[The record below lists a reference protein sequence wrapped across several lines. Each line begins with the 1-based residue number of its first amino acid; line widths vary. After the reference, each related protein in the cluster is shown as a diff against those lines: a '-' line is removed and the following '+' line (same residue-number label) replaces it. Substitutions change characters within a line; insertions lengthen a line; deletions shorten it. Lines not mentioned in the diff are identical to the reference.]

1 MSRKRN
7 RKSGSRYTPRGTS
20 QQTPKQSRHPQRLT
34 RGAEFLLHDAGR
46 AIDEIQSLNESDVW
60 ASSVQSAFRPS
71 AFETAPF
78 CDVFDALSAA
88 AGQGGNAAAALA
100 AAIAVYG
107 PEPARPRARR
117 IYLRL
122 VERGAN
128 VPEWVESLG
137 IATSVKAIRYTDEWD
152 DEHLVCIDFTRPD
165 GTMIGLFVV
174 VELLL
179 GGVAHNFGSFATA
192 DEFRATASG
201 IESGQAVEVGL
212 AEARAFVEAGLSRR
226 EAWSKELLDLEDDV
240 EEARDVYE
248 SDEDLLALVEHWIA
262 LLPEGGNEVVPSEI
276 DPDEVGELV
285 ADFFVQQ
292 TGEISSWEGEAVI
305 DICSFSSSCY
315 KSDLLTWSPKKT
327 LALLIRWEYTDRGE
341 DQEGRKGMESV
352 LPKWLEYSAQRR
364 GLDPERLDVNL
375 YVVDR
380 YFRVTRRRVL
390 ALPGADHGGCQHFGC
405 MEDADIDYSD
415 REAVRAWAERR

>member
-1 MSRKRN
+1 M
-7 RKSGSRYTPRGTS
+7 
-20 QQTPKQSRHPQRLT
+20 T

-60 ASSVQSAFRPS
+60 ASSIQSAFRPS

-88 AGQGGNAAAALA
+88 SGRGGNAAAALA

-107 PEPARPRARR
+107 PVAARPRARR
-117 IYLRL
+117 LYLRL
-122 VERGAN
+122 VERGVE

-137 IATSVKAIRYTDEWD
+137 IATPVKAICFTDEWD
-152 DEHLVCIDFTRPD
+152 DERLVSIDFTRPD
-165 GTMIGLFVV
+165 GTTIGLFVV

-179 GGVAHNFGSFATA
+179 GGVAHNFGSFANA
-192 DEFRATASG
+192 EEFRTAVSD
-201 IESGQAVEVGL
+201 IESGMAVEVDL
-212 AEARAFVEAGLSRR
+212 AEARAIVEAGLRQR
-226 EAWSKELLDLEDDV
+226 ESWSKELLDVEDDE
-240 EEARDVYE
+240 EEAREVYE
-248 SDEDLLALVEHWIA
+248 SDEDLLALVEQWIT
-262 LLPEGGNEVVPSEI
+262 LLPDGGDTAVPSEI
-276 DPDEVGELV
+276 DPDAVGEMV
-285 ADFFVQQ
+285 ADFFMQQ
-292 TGEISSWEGEAVI
+292 NGEISSWEGEAVI

-341 DQEGRKGMESV
+341 DQDGRKGMESV

-364 GLDPERLDVNL
+364 GLDPEGLDVNL
-375 YVVDR
+375 YVADR
-380 YFRVTRRRVL
+380 YFRVTRRRAL

-405 MEDADIDYSD
+405 MEDADIDYSN